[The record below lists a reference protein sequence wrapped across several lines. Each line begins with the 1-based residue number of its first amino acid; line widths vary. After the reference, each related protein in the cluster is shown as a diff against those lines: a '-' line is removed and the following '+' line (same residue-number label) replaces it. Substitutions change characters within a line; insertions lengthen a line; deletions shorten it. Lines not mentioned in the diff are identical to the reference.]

1 MKILVLSY
9 EAWNDITNG
18 NNVTSN
24 WFEGMDAEF
33 ANIYASPGEPY
44 NQCCQKYY
52 QITDSMMLKSIISG
66 KKAGKEVVWLQN
78 TSQDKNS
85 LAEEEPQ
92 KLYRFLKSIS
102 GDWLRFLREVLW
114 LWGKYDIEGMKKFI
128 DEFQPD
134 IIFSE
139 RMASCKMLRLEKIV
153 SGISSAPLVAFTG
166 DDEYSLRQFK
176 FSPLYWINRFMV
188 RRRLRDMVKKYKIY
202 YTLSYEQ
209 LEDYK
214 KRFGCNMK
222 ILQKCGTLVNDEY
235 IARPIN
241 SPIRIIYAGKLYMN
255 RWKALMDIVEIL
267 REVNKDSVKMV
278 LEIYT
283 KDQLTKKQNA
293 ILNDNVNSYVK
304 GAVSQEQLAEIYRE
318 ADIALHTESQQLSQR
333 LTTRLSFS
341 TKIIDCLFSGCAVLA
356 YCWKEQSGWT
366 YLKRE
371 DAAICVESKEE
382 LKSSLQKLCDHPDLI
397 ETYAQKAFV
406 CCKKNHQK
414 KMVQENLLKDFEM
427 ICNK

>member
-1 MKILVLSY
+1 
-9 EAWNDITNG
+9 
-18 NNVTSN
+18 
-24 WFEGMDAEF
+24 MDAEF

-278 LEIYT
+278 L
-283 KDQLTKKQNA
+283 
-293 ILNDNVNSYVK
+293 
-304 GAVSQEQLAEIYRE
+304 
-318 ADIALHTESQQLSQR
+318 
-333 LTTRLSFS
+333 
-341 TKIIDCLFSGCAVLA
+341 
-356 YCWKEQSGWT
+356 
-366 YLKRE
+366 
-371 DAAICVESKEE
+371 
-382 LKSSLQKLCDHPDLI
+382 
-397 ETYAQKAFV
+397 
-406 CCKKNHQK
+406 
-414 KMVQENLLKDFEM
+414 
-427 ICNK
+427 

>member
-1 MKILVLSY
+1 MSRNGKRFMKILVLSY

-153 SGISSAPLVAFTG
+153 SGISSAPCG
-166 DDEYSLRQFK
+166 IY
-176 FSPLYWINRFMV
+176 
-188 RRRLRDMVKKYKIY
+188 RRR
-202 YTLSYEQ
+202 
-209 LEDYK
+209 
-214 KRFGCNMK
+214 
-222 ILQKCGTLVNDEY
+222 
-235 IARPIN
+235 
-241 SPIRIIYAGKLYMN
+241 
-255 RWKALMDIVEIL
+255 
-267 REVNKDSVKMV
+267 
-278 LEIYT
+278 
-283 KDQLTKKQNA
+283 
-293 ILNDNVNSYVK
+293 
-304 GAVSQEQLAEIYRE
+304 
-318 ADIALHTESQQLSQR
+318 
-333 LTTRLSFS
+333 
-341 TKIIDCLFSGCAVLA
+341 
-356 YCWKEQSGWT
+356 
-366 YLKRE
+366 
-371 DAAICVESKEE
+371 
-382 LKSSLQKLCDHPDLI
+382 
-397 ETYAQKAFV
+397 
-406 CCKKNHQK
+406 
-414 KMVQENLLKDFEM
+414 
-427 ICNK
+427 

>member
-52 QITDSMMLKSIISG
+52 QITDSMMLKNIISG

-139 RMASCKMLRLEKIV
+139 RMASCKMLRLEKDSIRDIERPPC
-153 SGISSAPLVAFTG
+153 GI
-166 DDEYSLRQFK
+166 Y
-176 FSPLYWINRFMV
+176 
-188 RRRLRDMVKKYKIY
+188 RRR
-202 YTLSYEQ
+202 
-209 LEDYK
+209 
-214 KRFGCNMK
+214 
-222 ILQKCGTLVNDEY
+222 
-235 IARPIN
+235 
-241 SPIRIIYAGKLYMN
+241 
-255 RWKALMDIVEIL
+255 
-267 REVNKDSVKMV
+267 
-278 LEIYT
+278 
-283 KDQLTKKQNA
+283 
-293 ILNDNVNSYVK
+293 
-304 GAVSQEQLAEIYRE
+304 
-318 ADIALHTESQQLSQR
+318 
-333 LTTRLSFS
+333 
-341 TKIIDCLFSGCAVLA
+341 
-356 YCWKEQSGWT
+356 
-366 YLKRE
+366 
-371 DAAICVESKEE
+371 
-382 LKSSLQKLCDHPDLI
+382 
-397 ETYAQKAFV
+397 
-406 CCKKNHQK
+406 
-414 KMVQENLLKDFEM
+414 
-427 ICNK
+427 

>member
-153 SGISSAPLVAFTG
+153 SGISSPPLWHLQETMNIHYDNSNF
-166 DDEYSLRQFK
+166 LR
-176 FSPLYWINRFMV
+176 
-188 RRRLRDMVKKYKIY
+188 
-202 YTLSYEQ
+202 
-209 LEDYK
+209 
-214 KRFGCNMK
+214 
-222 ILQKCGTLVNDEY
+222 Y
-235 IARPIN
+235 IGLIDSWYGVDCEIWSKNIRYIIRCLMN
-241 SPIRIIYAGKLYMN
+241 NWRII
-255 RWKALMDIVEIL
+255 R
-267 REVNKDSVKMV
+267 
-278 LEIYT
+278 
-283 KDQLTKKQNA
+283 
-293 ILNDNVNSYVK
+293 NVS
-304 GAVSQEQLAEIYRE
+304 
-318 ADIALHTESQQLSQR
+318 
-333 LTTRLSFS
+333 
-341 TKIIDCLFSGCAVLA
+341 
-356 YCWKEQSGWT
+356 
-366 YLKRE
+366 
-371 DAAICVESKEE
+371 AAI
-382 LKSSLQKLCDHPDLI
+382 
-397 ETYAQKAFV
+397 
-406 CCKKNHQK
+406 
-414 KMVQENLLKDFEM
+414 
-427 ICNK
+427 